1 MKIRNYQ
8 PTDILAIR
16 RLFKRTVLQINAA
29 DYMPQQLT
37 AWIGSDNEQVTAAWQ
52 KSLAAHTALVA
63 VQADQIVGFADMSAS
78 GYLDRLY
85 VDADCQRQGIA
96 TALVTEL
103 ESQVD
108 CEHYTTAASITAR
121 PFFESRGYQVVQS
134 QRVVRDGI
142 QMTNYLMAKP
152 G

>member
-29 DYMPQQLT
+29 DYTPQQLT
-37 AWIGSDNEQVTAAWQ
+37 AWIGPDNEQVAAAWQ

-96 TALVTEL
+96 TTLVAEL

-108 CEHYTTAASITAR
+108 CERYTTAASITAR
-121 PFFESRGYQVVQS
+121 PFFESRGYQVVQA
-134 QRVVRDGI
+134 QCVVRDGI

>member
-96 TALVTEL
+96 TVLVAEL
-103 ESQVD
+103 ESKVD
-108 CEHYTTAASITAR
+108 CERYTTAASITAR
-121 PFFESRGYQVVQS
+121 PFFERRGYRVVQS
-134 QRVVRDGI
+134 QRVVRAGI

>member
-8 PTDILAIR
+8 STDILAIR

-29 DYMPQQLT
+29 DYTPQQLT
-37 AWIGSDNEQVTAAWQ
+37 AWIGPDNEQVAAAWQ

-96 TALVTEL
+96 TTLVAEL

-108 CEHYTTAASITAR
+108 CERYTTAASITAR
-121 PFFESRGYQVVQS
+121 PFFESRGYQVVQA
-134 QRVVRDGI
+134 QCVVRAGI